1 MELFPKAK
9 SVDFLNS
16 VDTRIDK
23 ETLFKIGEQI
33 LNYQKNHNYHRKTN
47 RLFDERLNMLLND
60 EKVDWGMAELL
71 AYGSLKSEGFDIR
84 ISGQDVER
92 DFFTQACY

>member
-1 MELFPKAK
+1 MSGNSFPKAK

-33 LNYQKNHNYHRKTN
+33 FKLPENPQ
-47 RLFDERLNMLLND
+47 L
-60 EKVDWGMAELL
+60 
-71 AYGSLKSEGFDIR
+71 SE
-84 ISGQDVER
+84 ENK
-92 DFFTQACY
+92 